1 VAAVYTP
8 VAPVPVAAP
17 PPQAYIPPP
26 TPGFAAAPPPPPPS
40 PYLPAAPVPMGGMP
54 AAPVKQGGSSAVK
67 IILIVVAIFVGLGLL
82 GAGAVGFM
90 VWRVSRAFHVSH
102 NGDMSVSAPGGG
114 SFSLN
119 QSKSYSAAE
128 LGTDIYPGADPT
140 QGGMK
145 MDLPT
150 ASVVTGVFVTSDSKQ
165 KVVDFYKDKFGSDAT
180 VFDSDSSAVISLK
193 RSDKE
198 TVMVTVESNSSQ
210 NGGKT
215 KFSIMHSK
223 SKSS

>member
-1 VAAVYTP
+1 MGGM
-8 VAPVPVAAP
+8 
-17 PPQAYIPPP
+17 Q
-26 TPGFAAAPPPPPPS
+26 
-40 PYLPAAPVPMGGMP
+40 AAPVRT
-54 AAPVKQGGSSAVK
+54 GGSSAVK

-90 VWRVSRAFHVSH
+90 IWRVSRAIHVNH

-119 QSKSYSAAE
+119 QNKSYSAAE
-128 LGTDIYPGADPT
+128 LGTDIYPGAGPS

-150 ASVVTGVFVTSDSKQ
+150 ASVVTGVFTTSDSKQ
-165 KVVDFYKDKFGSDAT
+165 QVVDFYKNKFGSDAT
-180 VFDSDSSAVISLK
+180 VFDSDASAVISLK
-193 RSDKE
+193 KGEKE
-198 TVMVTVESNSSQ
+198 SIIVTVEGNSSQ
-210 NGGKT
+210 NSGKT
-215 KFSIMHSK
+215 KFTIMHSK